1 MLRRVVATLV
11 TGSPTASPACPP
23 ADPLI
28 DFSTYQKR
36 YVALELLYI
45 GHNYGGFAR
54 QDNTQE
60 TIEVRRQE
68 RGGAGLAATPA
79 VMAAAIAA
87 GHLPGHCLARPRS
100 LLAACGVAFDAGSGQ
115 SSASHAWLHACVPLP
130 FCPAAGLPLL
140 SAAPRAAG
148 ASRRR
153 PGMARPSILEGRAH
167 RQGRVG

>member
-87 GHLPGHCLARPRS
+87 GHLPGHCLACQ
-100 LLAACGVAFDAGSGQ
+100 A
-115 SSASHAWLHACVPLP
+115 
-130 FCPAAGLPLL
+130 
-140 SAAPRAAG
+140 
-148 ASRRR
+148 
-153 PGMARPSILEGRAH
+153 
-167 RQGRVG
+167 